1 MRVHLCGTR
10 GSTQAPGAEF
20 LRYGGHTSCVAIA
33 HEGEPPH
40 LLLDAGTGIR
50 LASTLL
56 GGRAFDGSI
65 LLSHLHWD
73 HTHGLPFFRGGD
85 QADARVDCYLPA
97 QGADPEAVLA
107 RGFSPPHFPIR
118 PSQLR
123 GSWRFHG
130 LEEGVYEIEG
140 FTVLVR
146 EIPHKG
152 GRTFGFRV
160 TDATGSLAYLA
171 DHHPASL
178 GCGEEGFGPY
188 HEAAMTLAAEV
199 DLLLHDAQYL
209 PEEWPERG
217 TFGHSTVGYAI
228 GLGAT
233 ARVGTVVLTH
243 HDPARTDDEIDTLA
257 ADAYR
262 SAAVHVVAAA
272 EGQVLRTG
280 RQPDR
285 AVPPHR
291 VTETT

>member
-33 HEGEPPH
+33 PDGEPPR

-50 LASTLL
+50 QATKLL
-56 GGRAFDGSI
+56 GGDAFDGSI

-85 QADARVDCYLPA
+85 REDARVDCYLPA
-97 QGADPEAVLA
+97 QGDDPEQVLA

-118 PSQLR
+118 PAQLR
-123 GSWRFHG
+123 GTWRFHG
-130 LEEGVYEIEG
+130 LDEGVHTVEG

-160 TDATGSLAYLA
+160 SDATGSLAYLA

-178 GCGEEGFGPY
+178 GPGQDGFGPF
-188 HEAAMTLAAEV
+188 HEAAATLAGAV
-199 DLLLHDAQYL
+199 DLLLHDAQYR
-209 PEEWPERG
+209 PEEWADRG
-217 TFGHSTVGYAI
+217 TFGHSTAGYAV
-228 GLGAT
+228 GLGEVAG
-233 ARVGTVVLTH
+233 VGTVVLTH
-243 HDPARTDDEIDTLA
+243 HDPARTDDEIDALLA
-257 ADAYR
+257 DVRRGANVR
-262 SAAVHVVAAA
+262 VLAAA
-272 EGQVLRTG
+272 EGDVLTTSAASAAAR
-280 RQPDR
+280 
-285 AVPPHR
+285 PP
-291 VTETT
+291 VESPS